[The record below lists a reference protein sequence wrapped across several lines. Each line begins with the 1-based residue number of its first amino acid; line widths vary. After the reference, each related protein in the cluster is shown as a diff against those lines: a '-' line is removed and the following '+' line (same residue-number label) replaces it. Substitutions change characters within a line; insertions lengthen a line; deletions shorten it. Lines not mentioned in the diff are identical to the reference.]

1 MGIKPSSVSP
11 ILPQT
16 MPEAER
22 KEYEKVPDWAHDI
35 LRHGERMMR
44 ERIWSQTAQEYYTH
58 ETGTPWRAIEHVT
71 ERTVWRVCRDLW
83 GEVPEPISREV
94 VWSGHEKWNE
104 SAPEESQRLMCRLI
118 RTLGE
123 SFQAAA
129 DGFIFEY
136 ERQMEE
142 AYERGTLEVLVQ
154 VTRDGIEIRSVLPK
168 SAFPL

>member
-1 MGIKPSSVSP
+1 
-11 ILPQT
+11 

-22 KEYEKVPDWAHDI
+22 EERGEVPDWAHDI
-35 LRHGERMMR
+35 LRHGERLMH
-44 ERIWSQTAQEYYTH
+44 ERIWSQTAREYHTK
-58 ETGTPWRAIEHVT
+58 GSSAPWQAKEHVT

-83 GEVPEPISREV
+83 GEVPRPISREV
-94 VWSGHEKWNE
+94 LWSGHEEWNE

-123 SFQAAA
+123 CFQAAA

-136 ERQMEE
+136 ERQMES
-142 AYERGTLEVLVQ
+142 AHERGDLEVLVH
-154 VTRDGIEIRSVLPK
+154 VTRDSIEVRSVLPK